1 MKTIT
6 TLAALAAL
14 VISSVTSAAPVNI
27 NTASAAEIA
36 AALNG
41 VGLSKAQAIVDYRA
55 AYGLF
60 SRPDEI
66 ARIPAVKNCV
76 AENAWTGRTQ
86 SICRT
91 RVQHRGRARGIG
103 LRD

>member
-14 VISSVTSAAPVNI
+14 AISSVTAAAPVNI
-27 NTASAAEIA
+27 NTADAAEIA
-36 AALNG
+36 DALNG

-60 SRPDEI
+60 SQANEI
-66 ARIPAVKNCV
+66 VFV
-76 AENAWTGRTQ
+76 
-86 SICRT
+86 
-91 RVQHRGRARGIG
+91 RGIG
-103 LRD
+103 ESTYEKNKSDILVK